1 MLGRT
6 IAIGVAIALLTQ
18 RPVQV
23 TLAQRAA
30 NRIWV
35 SRVGRAVFAR
45 AERRCALELGARK

>member
-1 MLGRT
+1 MGRT